1 MDTFQID
8 VQKVLR
14 TKSPLLANIRFFVSW
29 LKKTVHEEGINEC
42 LRVCGQYNGIA
53 FAKAVLKFFGAKV
66 EVINK
71 VPLQPNGRYIFAA
84 NHPLGGLDGM
94 ALIQA
99 ISPMFP
105 ELRFP
110 VNDLLLAIENFQPI
124 FMPIN
129 KLGIQN
135 REAVK
140 IINVAYESTDQQILM
155 FPAGLVPRKIKGKI
169 VDLDW
174 QKHFISKAIQ
184 YKRDVVPVY
193 IDGRNS
199 DRFYRLANWRKRL
212 GIKVN
217 IEMLYLPDEMFRQ
230 KNKTI
235 RITIGTP
242 IPYTMLKNMSP
253 QEWADFVKFEAY
265 SLV

>member
-1 MDTFQID
+1 MSTITID
-8 VQKVLR
+8 IQKVLE
-14 TKSPLLANIRFFVSW
+14 TKSPFLAKIPFFVSW
-29 LKKTVHEEGINEC
+29 LKKTVHEKEINEC
-42 LRVCGQYNGIA
+42 LRVCGQYHGA
-53 FAKAVLKFFGAKV
+53 EFATQVIKFFGAQV
-66 EVINK
+66 NV
-71 VPLQPNGRYIFAA
+71 VHTFPLQADGRYIFAA
-84 NHPLGGLDGM
+84 NHPLGGFDGI
-94 ALIQA
+94 ALLQA
-99 ISPMFP
+99 ISSMFL
-105 ELRFP
+105 EIRFP

-140 IINVAYESTDQQILM
+140 IINVAHESIDQQILM
-155 FPAGLVPRKIKGKI
+155 FPAGLVSRKIKGEI

-174 QKHFISKAIQ
+174 QKHFISKAMQ
-184 YKRDVVPVY
+184 YKRDIVPVY

-212 GIKVN
+212 GIKAN

-235 RITIGTP
+235 TITIGKP
-242 IPYTMLKNMSP
+242 IPCTMLKNQSP
-253 QEWADFVKFEAY
+253 QEWADFVKFQTYA
-265 SLV
+265 LA